1 MARYP
6 WLWLDRS
13 SYHDA
18 ALAAADNW
26 PSYVY
31 VFQGVM
37 ATNQEPNHAPPQWWA
52 TAGQETAIGNW
63 INIPVAFLNSKR
75 EQQQRAMTQIG
86 PRDTTTAQSAALQ
99 AALAASLRA
108 AQGRSGR

>member
-6 WLWLDRS
+6 WLWPDRS

-18 ALAAADNW
+18 KLAASDSW
-26 PSYVY
+26 PSYLY
-31 VFQGVM
+31 AFGGVM
-37 ATNQEPNHAPPQWWA
+37 ATNQTPNHAPPHWWA
-52 TAGQETAIGNW
+52 TAGQETSVGNW
-63 INIPVAFLNSKR
+63 VNIPVAYLNSKR
-75 EQQQRAMTQIG
+75 EQEQRLMRQIG

-108 AQGRSGR
+108 AQRR